1 MFSYYQTLIR
11 LRKEHPVLKHPDNNN
26 LRISEN
32 GKLFIME
39 RWHESHFIL
48 VVMNFNNSDTIVL
61 VPSDIK
67 GNLTKIIDS
76 ASKEWNGPMELSP
89 LIITANQEIKISK
102 ESILIY
108 SS

>member
-11 LRKEHPVLKHPDNNN
+11 LRKEHAVLKHMDNNN

-39 RWHESHFIL
+39 RWHESNFIM
-48 VVMNFNNSDTIVL
+48 VVMNFNNYNTIVR

-67 GNLTKIIDS
+67 GTLTKIIDS
-76 ASKEWNGPMELSP
+76 ASKEWDGPMELSTP
-89 LIITANQEIKISK
+89 VIEANQEIKISK